1 MNSFFSKKRII
12 VFIIILVSGALLH
25 QLYVWLP
32 GFFTALLSPVDES
45 LWEHVKIIFYP
56 LIVAGLIMTGEGSDP
71 SNKKEQAAWQLSA
84 LIASVFMFLMA
95 TLYHEILMQ
104 NSFVFDIALYIVSII
119 IGFLLPPLLEKVTG
133 SRGMQILINIAA
145 WSMFVLILY
154 RTFVT
159 LINL

>member
-1 MNSFFSKKRII
+1 
-12 VFIIILVSGALLH
+12 
-25 QLYVWLP
+25 
-32 GFFTALLSPVDES
+32 
-45 LWEHVKIIFYP
+45 
-56 LIVAGLIMTGEGSDP
+56 MTGEGSDP

>member
-12 VFIIILVSGALLH
+12 VFIIILVSGAL
-25 QLYVWLP
+25 
-32 GFFTALLSPVDES
+32 F
-45 LWEHVKIIFYP
+45 
-56 LIVAGLIMTGEGSDP
+56 
-71 SNKKEQAAWQLSA
+71 
-84 LIASVFMFLMA
+84 
-95 TLYHEILMQ
+95 
-104 NSFVFDIALYIVSII
+104 I

-133 SRGMQILINIAA
+133 SRGMQMLINIAA